1 MEALVCASPSAC
13 RIRPSP
19 PINPSSSPCRTS
31 SRVIPRSNCGFHSNK
46 TAAAI
51 KDRRQII
58 HEVKNHVPAAGTR
71 SCCSI
76 VSIFCTGKLKPH
88 AAVPAISHS
97 TALRCRAG
105 SIVG

>member
-1 MEALVCASPSAC
+1 MDAFVWARPSAC
-13 RIRPSP
+13 KTSPSP
-19 PINPSSSPCRTS
+19 PINPSSRPCRTS
-31 SRVIPRSNCGFHSNK
+31 SPVIPRSNCGFHSNK

-51 KDRRQII
+51 NDRRQMI
-58 HEVKNHVPAAGTR
+58 HDVKNHVPAAGTR